1 MARILI
7 VDDESGIRS
16 VLTRVLR
23 KTHDTREAAD
33 GLEALR
39 VAAEFRPDVMICDLK
54 MPEMD
59 GLDVLRNIKA
69 AESETVVVVLTA
81 HGTVETAVEAM
92 KLGAFDY
99 LRKPFDIEEV
109 KVVVDKALA
118 VHNLQEE
125 VRTLRKEAQRRD
137 RLDRI
142 IGKSPAMQK
151 AFQLV
156 EQVAPSRSTV
166 LITGESGTGKE
177 MIARAIHSHS
187 PRADKRFV
195 AVNCAAISGELL
207 ESELFGHEKGAFT
220 GATSSKT
227 GKFEL
232 AGGGTLLLDEVSEMS
247 PGLQAKLLRVLQE
260 GEVDRVGGTS
270 PIPVDVRILA
280 STNCVLR
287 DEIKKGRFRED
298 LYYRLNVVNISFPPL
313 RERKQD
319 IPLLAGLF
327 SRRYARENDK
337 EIREIPKETLDILMR
352 YNWPGNVRE
361 LENVV
366 ERAVVLCQDG
376 ILSPEFIPDEI
387 SRPEHRDGLEV
398 SVGMTTYETERLL
411 ILETLK
417 SCDNNRTRAAAILGI
432 SIRTLRNK
440 LNEYRNDGIE
450 VP

>member
-16 VLTRVLR
+16 VLSRVLR
-23 KTHDTREAAD
+23 KEHETLEASD

-39 VAAEFRPDVMICDLK
+39 LVEEFLPDVTICDLK

-59 GLDVLRNIKA
+59 GLEVLRRLR
-69 AESETVVVVLTA
+69 ESERDTVVVVLTA
-81 HGTVETAVEAM
+81 HGSIETAVEAM

-99 LRKPFDIEEV
+99 LRKPFDIDEV
-109 KVVVDKALA
+109 KVVVEKALS
-118 VHNLQEE
+118 LRDLREE
-125 VRTLRKEAQRRD
+125 VRSLRNQVQKRD

-142 IGKSPAMQK
+142 IGKSPAMLA
-151 AFQLV
+151 AFDLI

-177 MIARAIHSHS
+177 MIARAVHAHS
-187 PRADKRFV
+187 PRAGKRFV

-232 AGGGTLLLDEVSEMS
+232 ADGGTLFLDEIGEMS
-247 PGLQAKLLRVLQE
+247 PRLQAKLLRVLQE
-260 GEVDRVGGTS
+260 GEIDRVGGTT

-280 STNCVLR
+280 STNRILKE
-287 DEIKKGRFRED
+287 EIRKGTFRED
-298 LYYRLNVVNISFPPL
+298 LYYRLNVMTIAFPPL
-313 RERKQD
+313 RERKED
-319 IPLLAGLF
+319 IPHLVKIFAE
-327 SRRYARENDK
+327 RYADENGK
-337 EIREIPKETLDILMR
+337 EIKDIPDETIRFLIR

-361 LENVV
+361 LENVIQ
-366 ERAVVLCQDG
+366 RAVVLCRDG
-376 ILSPEFIPDEI
+376 ILSPDYVPEEI
-387 SRPEHRDGLEV
+387 GTPEHRGGLDIHL
-398 SVGMTTYETERLL
+398 GMTTYEAERIL

-417 SCDNNRTRAAAILGI
+417 ASENNRTRAAEQLGI

-440 LNEYRNDGIE
+440 LNEYRKEGIE